1 MQPRVILESV
11 SREES
16 LVAVDAPVRLDV
28 GRPAG
33 VDPAVIAYS
42 ALGDEALAADR
53 ADEREVAGVTAQ
65 VGGQAAAL
73 LEQATAF
80 RAAVA
85 LLRRVGAQ
93 VRTESAR
100 RRVRSTTHR
109 TTVRLHPG
117 VTQLMYLHTFNAHTV
132 LCVCVS
138 SGDIVSPLARH
149 THSLV
154 CVCVEW
160 GHCVPIRHTHRTS
173 WDNCTASPR
182 CDSADVPTHIQHTRS
197 CVCVEWGHCVPTCN
211 VCVPTRCVCVSVY
224 VCVFVGPTFGDF
236 SEFTLPPMGTVP
248 GLVL

>member
-1 MQPRVILESV
+1 MQPGVILESV

-28 GRPAG
+28 RRPAG

-73 LEQATAF
+73 LEQTTAF

-117 VTQLMYLHTFNAHTV
+117 VTQLMYLHTFNT
-132 LCVCVS
+132 LGLVCVS
-138 SGDIVSPLARH
+138 NGDIVSPLVMCV
-149 THSLV
+149 SPLVV
-154 CVCVEW
+154 CVCLCM
-160 GHCVPIRHTHRTS
+160 CV
-173 WDNCTASPR
+173 
-182 CDSADVPTHIQHTRS
+182 
-197 CVCVEWGHCVPTCN
+197 
-211 VCVPTRCVCVSVY
+211 Y
-224 VCVFVGPTFGDF
+224 
-236 SEFTLPPMGTVP
+236 L
-248 GLVL
+248 

>member
-1 MQPRVILESV
+1 MQPGVILESV

-28 GRPAG
+28 RRPAG

-73 LEQATAF
+73 LEQSTAF

-117 VTQLMYLHTFNAHTV
+117 VTQLMYLHTFNT
-132 LCVCVS
+132 LGLVCVS
-138 SGDIVSPLARH
+138 NGDIVSPLVMCV
-149 THSLV
+149 SPLVV
-154 CVCVEW
+154 CVCV
-160 GHCVPIRHTHRTS
+160 
-173 WDNCTASPR
+173 
-182 CDSADVPTHIQHTRS
+182 
-197 CVCVEWGHCVPTCN
+197 CVCICRT
-211 VCVPTRCVCVSVY
+211 
-224 VCVFVGPTFGDF
+224 DF
-236 SEFTLPPMGTVP
+236 R
-248 GLVL
+248 GLF